1 MAYAAG
7 PGLIDTRV
15 LGKPPTFHGKE
26 QEYPEWHESFLS
38 WAGLFNGVVAGHLEL
53 AKTHPTEIIFDQ
65 LPAEMQVMTQMVFH
79 MFMQI
84 CRGRALTII
93 RRVPRRNG
101 FEAFRRLHDRF
112 YIKTD
117 GKNIADLQHL
127 MNPVWKKD
135 GEEFE
140 DDVEDWEKQLDDY
153 ERDSGELF
161 PDNHKKA
168 ILMHNAP
175 GQIKKHLYLNSSRMT
190 SFAVVKHEV
199 IQFLRSERSFEN
211 RSNRRKDRSGQKGDP
226 MDIDEIGKGKKGK
239 PKGGRKG
246 GEM

>member
-1 MAYAAG
+1 MAHAG

-26 QEYPEWHESFLS
+26 ADYPEWHESFLS

-53 AKTHPTEIIFDQ
+53 AKTHPREIVFDQ

-140 DDVEDWEKQLDDY
+140 DDVEDWE
-153 ERDSGELF
+153 
-161 PDNHKKA
+161 
-168 ILMHNAP
+168 
-175 GQIKKHLYLNSSRMT
+175 SS
-190 SFAVVKHEV
+190 
-199 IQFLRSERSFEN
+199 
-211 RSNRRKDRSGQKGDP
+211 
-226 MDIDEIGKGKKGK
+226 
-239 PKGGRKG
+239 
-246 GEM
+246 

>member
-15 LGKPPTFHGKE
+15 LGNPPTFHGKE

-38 WAGLFNGVVAGHLEL
+38 WAGLFNGVVAGHLDL
-53 AKTHPTEIIFDQ
+53 AKNHPREIVFDD

-101 FEAFRRLHDRF
+101 FEALRRLHDRF
-112 YIKTD
+112 YVRTD

-135 GEEFE
+135 GEAPEPPASNAFLE
-140 DDVEDWEKQLDDY
+140 DPEDEWKGGWSQTS
-153 ERDSGELF
+153 R
-161 PDNHKKA
+161 KKCK
-168 ILMHNAP
+168 NT
-175 GQIKKHLYLNSSRMT
+175 K
-190 SFAVVKHEV
+190 SF
-199 IQFLRSERSFEN
+199 SRSFN
-211 RSNRRKDRSGQKGDP
+211 WDTNSK
-226 MDIDEIGKGKKGK
+226 I
-239 PKGGRKG
+239 PKY
-246 GEM
+246 